1 MSFLNIAQQI
11 IFDRLTSNLGSGV
24 SLFDTAP
31 YLPEGAPSTSFPY
44 VVIGN
49 DTSAPWDTDDQ
60 VGGEIT
66 VTLHFWSRAEGFN
79 QVKTI
84 MQAAYDRLNRASLSK
99 TGYNV
104 VDCLHEFSEA
114 INDPDGVT
122 KHGIQRY
129 RLTIQ
134 KGS

>member
-1 MSFLNIAQQI
+1 MSFLNIPQQI
-11 IFDRLTSNLGSGV
+11 IFDRLTGNLGVGV

-44 VVIGN
+44 VVMGN
-49 DTSAPWDTDDQ
+49 DTGVSWDTDDQ
-60 VGGEIT
+60 LGAEIT

-99 TGYNV
+99 TGYTV

-114 INDPDGVT
+114 LNDPDGVT

>member
-11 IFDRLTSNLGSGV
+11 IFDRLTGNLGVGV

-44 VVIGN
+44 VVMGN
-49 DTSAPWDTDDQ
+49 DTSASWDTDDQ
-60 VGGEIT
+60 LGAEIT

-99 TGYNV
+99 TGYSV
-104 VDCLHEFSEA
+104 IDCLHEFSEA
-114 INDPDGVT
+114 LNDPDGVT

>member
-11 IFDRLTSNLGSGV
+11 IFDRLTGNLGSGV
-24 SLFDTAP
+24 TLFDTAP
-31 YLPEGAPSTSFPY
+31 YLPEGAPATTFPY
-44 VVIGN
+44 VVMGN
-49 DTSAPWDTDDQ
+49 DTGAPFDTDDT

-66 VTLHFWSRAEGFN
+66 VTMHFWSRAEGFS

-84 MQAAYDRLNRASLSK
+84 MQTAYDRLNRATLSK
-99 TGYNV
+99 TGYSV
-104 VDCLHEFSEA
+104 LDCLHEFSEA
-114 INDPDGVT
+114 MVDPDGVT

-134 KGS
+134 RGS

>member
-11 IFDRLTSNLGSGV
+11 IFDRLTGNLGSGV

-31 YLPEGAPSTSFPY
+31 YLPEGAPATSFPY

-49 DTSAPWDTDDQ
+49 DTSASWDTDDQ
-60 VGGEIT
+60 LGAEIT

-99 TGYNV
+99 TGYSV
-104 VDCLHEFSEA
+104 IDCLHEFSEA
-114 INDPDGVT
+114 MDDPDGVT

-134 KGS
+134 KV

>member
-11 IFDRLTSNLGSGV
+11 IFDRLTGNLGAGV
-24 SLFDTAP
+24 ALFDTAP
-31 YLPEGAPSTSFPY
+31 YLPEGAPVTTFPY
-44 VVIGN
+44 VVMGN
-49 DTSAPWDTDDQ
+49 DTSDAWDTDNQ

-84 MQAAYDRLNRASLSK
+84 MQAAYDRLNRATLSK
-99 TGYNV
+99 TGYSV
-104 VDCLHEFSEA
+104 IDCLHEFSDA
-114 INDPDGVT
+114 MDDPDGVT
-122 KHGIQRY
+122 KHGVQRY
-129 RLTIQ
+129 KLTIQ

>member
-11 IFDRLTSNLGSGV
+11 VFDRLTGNIGV
-24 SLFDTAP
+24 GVTLFDTAP
-31 YLPEGAPSTSFPY
+31 YLPEGAPATTFPY
-44 VVIGN
+44 VVMGN
-49 DTSAPWDTDDQ
+49 DTASPFDTDDQ
-60 VGGEIT
+60 VGGVIT

-84 MQAAYDRLNRASLSK
+84 MQTAYDRLNRASLPK
-99 TGYNV
+99 MGYTV
-104 VDCLHEFSEA
+104 LDCLHEFSEA
-114 INDPDGVT
+114 VDDPDGVT

>member
-11 IFDRLTSNLGSGV
+11 IFDSLTGNLGSGV

-44 VVIGN
+44 VVMGN
-49 DTSAPWDTDDQ
+49 DTAVAFDTDDQ
-60 VGGEIT
+60 LGATIT
-66 VTLHFWSRAEGFN
+66 VSLHFWSRAEGFN

-84 MQAAYDRLNRASLSK
+84 MQAAYDRLNRAALSK
-99 TGYNV
+99 AGYV
-104 VDCLHEFSEA
+104 VLDCLHEFSEA
-114 INDPDGVT
+114 MTDPDGVT

>member
-11 IFDRLTSNLGSGV
+11 IFARLTGNLGSGV

-31 YLPEGAPSTSFPY
+31 YLPEGAPNTSFPY
-44 VVIGN
+44 VVMGN
-49 DTSAPWDTDDQ
+49 DTAVAFDTDDQ
-60 VGGEIT
+60 LGATIT
-66 VTLHFWSRAEGFN
+66 VSLHFWSRAEGFN

-84 MQAAYDRLNRASLSK
+84 MQAAYDRLNRAALSK
-99 TGYNV
+99 AGYV
-104 VDCLHEFSEA
+104 VLDCLHEFSEA
-114 INDPDGVT
+114 MTDPDGVT